1 MTCNLGPCS
10 ACRDA
15 ETIDQQ
21 IELLFERR
29 RQLWSIR
36 NSFHDRFILQ
46 LPLELASRIF
56 ICCVPSED
64 EQVARPNQHRTQ
76 LLLTWVCKSE
86 FTAGV

>member
-1 MTCNLGPCS
+1 MTECNLGPCS

-15 ETIDQQ
+15 ELVDQKL
-21 IELLFERR
+21 ESLFERR

-36 NSFHDRFILQ
+36 NTFRDRVTLR

-76 LLLTWVCKSE
+76 LLDL
-86 FTAGV
+86 GVQE